1 MRPVF
6 EEFTDAR
13 NVLSDGK
20 LRRSYLGHMLDVYKY
35 YGTCQLPQQTVSDMM
50 TESHDSWNQRNRPD
64 KAKGNDG
71 GANCGGR
78 KDKPLKLEG
87 GLHQQMPRGV
97 MLHQRRVNRTTM
109 VSVSIH
115 ALRPIHDFYARVRS
129 VRVKMRST
137 SDETHNFL
145 LGRSDIVN
153 TIQVDRR
160 VSACPVLICY
170 AFVQLSPNPF
180 DQTSPIIERFFYSR
194 VTL

>member
-13 NVLSDGK
+13 NVLSDVT
-20 LRRSYLGHMLDVYKY
+20 LRRSYLGHMVDVYKY
-35 YGTCQLPQQTVSDMM
+35 YCTCQLPQQTISDMM
-50 TESHDSWNQRNRPD
+50 AESHDSWNQRNRPD
-64 KAKGNDG
+64 KAKSNDG
-71 GANCGGR
+71 GADGGGR

-97 MLHQRRVNRTTM
+97 MLHQRRENRTTM

-115 ALRPIHDFYARVRS
+115 ALRPINDFYARVRS

-145 LGRSDIVN
+145 LSRSDIVE
-153 TIQVDRR
+153 TIQVDGR
-160 VSACPVLICY
+160 VSACPVLSFWQ
-170 AFVQLSPNPF
+170 FVIHHLM
-180 DQTSPIIERFFYSR
+180 ECLFYSR
-194 VTL
+194 VTICC